1 MHGFQLD
8 MLVLGGLLVCG
19 ALISGVT
26 KRSFLSLTALYV
38 VAGIA
43 LGDSGLQVLD
53 FSPQDPFVED
63 LAIVAL
69 VLILF
74 RDGLEVDAE
83 MLQRE
88 WRAPLR
94 KLLLAMPITA
104 GVIALA
110 AHWIVGLDWLQALL
124 LGALL
129 SPTDPVLSQS
139 VVTNP
144 RVPRRVR
151 HSLNLESGLNDG
163 LALAPVIALAA
174 ALSTTGGDFVWWR
187 FILEDVT
194 IGLAAGV
201 VTGLIAAA
209 LLPREDQLREI
220 IPGHQRVLFAIGM
233 VFASYGALSY
243 GGHGNAFIDVF
254 VCAIT
259 LGVRRPDLRRH
270 VEEGTKEIT
279 EIVKLGIF
287 VVFGSIISFEG
298 MFHHGLGADA
308 IVLVTLLV
316 ARPVAIWLA
325 LLGVRPP
332 FDRQTTAFMAWFGP
346 KGVATMTYSLFVL
359 GEHVRGAREITD
371 LAALVVLV
379 SILAHGLTDHP
390 GSEWLGRHARRTDA
404 A

>member
-8 MLVLGGLLVCG
+8 LFVFGGLLVCG
-19 ALISGVT
+19 ALVSGVT

-38 VAGIA
+38 VAGIV

-53 FSPQDPFVED
+53 FSPHDPFVED
-63 LAIVAL
+63 LAVIAL

-94 KLLLAMPITA
+94 KLVLAMPITA
-104 GVIALA
+104 GIIAVA
-110 AHWIVGLDWLQALL
+110 AHTLVGLGWLESFL

-144 RVPRRVR
+144 LVPRRVR

-163 LALAPVIALAA
+163 LALAPVIALSA

-220 IPGHQRVLFAIGM
+220 IPPHQRVLFAIGI

-243 GGHGNAFIDVF
+243 GGHGNGFIDVF

-259 LGVRRPDLRRH
+259 LGIRRPDLRHH
-270 VEEGTKEIT
+270 VEEGTKELT

-287 VVFGSIISFEG
+287 VVFGSIVSFSG
-298 MFHHGLGADA
+298 MFEHGAAAIA
-308 IVLVTLLV
+308 IVVVTLLV

-325 LLGVRPP
+325 LLGVKPP
-332 FDRQTTAFMAWFGP
+332 FDRPTTAFMAWFGP

-359 GEHVRGAREITD
+359 GAHVRGATEITD
-371 LAALVVLV
+371 LASLVVLT
-379 SILAHGLTDHP
+379 SIIAHGLTDQP
-390 GSEWLGRHARRTDA
+390 GAIWMGRHAQRTGA
-404 A
+404 T

>member
-1 MHGFQLD
+1 MQGFQLD

-26 KRSFLSLTALYV
+26 HRSFLSLTALYV
-38 VAGIA
+38 VAGIV
-43 LGDSGLQVLD
+43 LGDSGFEVLD

-63 LAIVAL
+63 LAVVAL

-104 GVIALA
+104 AIIAVA
-110 AHWIVGLDWLQALL
+110 AHAIVGLDWLEAFL

-144 RVPRRVR
+144 LVPRRVR

-163 LALAPVIALAA
+163 LALAPVIALSA
-174 ALSTTGGDFVWWR
+174 ALSTTGDDFVWWR
-187 FILEDVT
+187 FIFEDIS

-201 VTGLIAAA
+201 ATGLLAAA

-220 IPGHQRVLFAIGM
+220 IPPHQRVLFAIGI

-259 LGVRRPDLRRH
+259 LGIRRPDLRHH
-270 VEEGTKEIT
+270 VDEGTKEIT

-287 VVFGSIISFEG
+287 VVFGSIVSFGG
-298 MFHHGLGADA
+298 MLDHGTGAVA
-308 IVLVTLLV
+308 ILVIALLV
-316 ARPVAIWLA
+316 ARPIAIWVA
-325 LLGVRPP
+325 LVGVRPP
-332 FDRQTTAFMAWFGP
+332 FDTQTKAFMAWFGP

-359 GEHVRGAREITD
+359 GEHVSGGQEIFD
-371 LAALVVLV
+371 LAALVVLG
-379 SILAHGLTDHP
+379 SILLHGLTDHP
-390 GSEWLGRHARRTDA
+390 GSAWMGRHAQRTGA
-404 A
+404 V